1 VAHRSRWSESPPE
14 ADRGWSGWRLVRPVG
29 GAHHNRNVLKRYRF
43 RAYPTG
49 GQEQALARVFGCA
62 RVVFNDVIA
71 ARNDA
76 RTAGLKMPSAGE
88 LSKRLLTNAK
98 ATPERAWLAEVSA
111 VPLQQALADADRA
124 YRNFFNSLSGK
135 RKGRLVGSP
144 RFKSRRDHR
153 QSVRF
158 TNNAGYKVTATSHG
172 VGFLTLPKIGR
183 VRFNLS
189 RALPSDPS
197 SVSII
202 READG
207 RYYVSFVVDVGT
219 TPLVPTN
226 TASGIDLGLTD
237 LAAVVSADGTREKV
251 ANPRYLRRKERSL
264 ARAQR
269 ALSRKQKGSQNRA
282 KARIKVAI
290 LHRRVRET
298 RLDHHHKLA
307 RRLVHENQVVAVEG
321 LSISGLARTRMARSI
336 QDAGW
341 GILLRLLAEKAD
353 QYDRAIIT
361 IGQWEPTS
369 QVCSVCGVK
378 DGKKPLSVRVWAC
391 GGCSTVLDRDYNAAV
406 NIMVAAGLAETLN
419 ARGGNIRLALASAVP
434 DEAGTR
440 RTDPSHPVAAA

>member
-1 VAHRSRWSESPPE
+1 
-14 ADRGWSGWRLVRPVG
+14 
-29 GAHHNRNVLKRYRF
+29 
-43 RAYPTG
+43 
-49 GQEQALARVFGCA
+49 VFGCA

-290 LHRRVRET
+290 LHRRVRE
-298 RLDHHHKLA
+298 
-307 RRLVHENQVVAVEG
+307 NQVVAVEG

-419 ARGGNIRLALASAVP
+419 ARGRNIRLALASAVP